1 MTENSYVCIFFQ
13 PSFFVLI
20 IKIVD
25 FDDTY
30 ESDLVG
36 VGCGGN
42 KIELH
47 KVFAFKSAF
56 FTVPQYLSSVKCF

>member
-1 MTENSYVCIFFQ
+1 MTENSYVCIFFNRA
-13 PSFFVLI
+13 FFVPI

>member
-1 MTENSYVCIFFQ
+1 MYFFSTEL
-13 PSFFVLI
+13 FFVPI

-56 FTVPQYLSSVKCF
+56 FTVHQ